1 MVIAITTPQ
10 IAYLSDAQ
18 SSSSVFNAMNLRN
31 QQYVCHCKPGITYHR
46 GGILV
51 LSQSR
56 KQKRRGTAP
65 APDILAARQGGME
78 AFFGQKHNQC
88 SRLAPPQGAHSCIH
102 LQTSSIQQ
110 RTSVNMSCHTC
121 ISSASLEFRGHRH
134 VSLMLVETIAF
145 SVACWAANNTGSVAY
160 NSQSQQCYPRLWG
173 GAPKGVRDFAWEKC
187 SWKLEGAIKHEPR

>member
-1 MVIAITTPQ
+1 MSLQARYNLPSRQ
-10 IAYLSDAQ
+10 HLSAFAKSQ
-18 SSSSVFNAMNLRN
+18 EKKTRYRSSPRHPCRS
-31 QQYVCHCKPGITYHR
+31 PGR
-46 GGILV
+46 DGG
-51 LSQSR
+51 
-56 KQKRRGTAP
+56 
-65 APDILAARQGGME
+65 
-78 AFFGQKHNQC
+78 FFGHKHNQC

-145 SVACWAANNTGSVAY
+145 SFACWAAYNTGSGAY